1 MDMRKIGALISTLR
15 KEKGMTQAEFAE
27 QLNLS
32 HQAVSKWERGESLP
46 DIAMLPAIGKLLGTT
61 IDNLL
66 AGERPVAVSSWEEAR
81 SDAAIAPEPIPAS
94 AVLES
99 ILAESYPSLP
109 PRDGE
114 TDPGRITA
122 AEPDFPSAATAS
134 PSAAPTLQEILK
146 LAPFLSSST
155 LDLLLTEAAEA
166 ADLQAVQGLGPFA
179 SRETLE
185 RLADRTFAEGADIRG
200 LVGLAPFLGTEQL
213 DRLVRRAAQ
222 EGSDDQVVV
231 SLAPFLS
238 QDTLFDLAE
247 RAWEGN
253 DVNVKTLQKLAP
265 FLGRE
270 RLVQLLERA
279 EPGSFQADVIAGLA
293 PFMPGET
300 LDRLVRG
307 MLGRAPTP

>member
-61 IDNLL
+61 IDDLL
-66 AGERPVAVSSWEEAR
+66 AGERSVAVPSWEEAR
-81 SDAAIAPEPIPAS
+81 SDAAIVPEPIPAS

-114 TDPGRITA
+114 ADPGRITA
-122 AEPDFPSAATAS
+122 AAEPDS
-134 PSAAPTLQEILK
+134 PSAAPTMQEILK

-155 LDLLLTEAAEA
+155 LDLLLAEAAEE

-185 RLADRTFAEGADIRG
+185 RLANRAFAEGADIRG

-247 RAWEGN
+247 RAWEGS
-253 DVNVKTLQKLAP
+253 DVNVTTLQKLAP

-279 EPGSFQADVIAGLA
+279 EPGSLQADVIAGLA

-307 MLGRAPTP
+307 MLGRAPAP